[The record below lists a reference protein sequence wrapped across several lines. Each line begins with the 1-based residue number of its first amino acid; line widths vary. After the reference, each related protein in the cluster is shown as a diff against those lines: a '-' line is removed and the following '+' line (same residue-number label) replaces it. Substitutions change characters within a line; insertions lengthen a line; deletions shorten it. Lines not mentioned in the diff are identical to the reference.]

1 MNKGPTINSTASFVE
16 VEKLR
21 KKLLESFSEID
32 ELKSMVQQLS
42 MENNK
47 LKSRIEPDPAF
58 DFDVQL
64 LVLFNINL
72 HNCVKQIN
80 YFNYFF

>member
-1 MNKGPTINSTASFVE
+1 MHRIITFIFGLIVAAAKAIVNKGPSITAAGASYAE
-16 VEKLR
+16 VENLR

-32 ELKSMVQQLS
+32 ELKSMVERLS

-58 DFDVQL
+58 DFDVPL
-64 LVLFNINL
+64 
-72 HNCVKQIN
+72 
-80 YFNYFF
+80 